1 MLHIMEVLE
10 MINGT
15 YDNMALFAD
24 TTQKVGVPKINK
36 EHPDISVH
44 YVTFS
49 IQLVLYHYTAPSHQ
63 LLQLRQSCE
72 GAP

>member
-10 MINGT
+10 IINGT

-49 IQLVLYHYTAPSHQ
+49 I
-63 LLQLRQSCE
+63 
-72 GAP
+72 

>member
-1 MLHIMEVLE
+1 MVRERDISYERIYLAMLHIMEVLE
-10 MINGT
+10 IINGT

-49 IQLVLYHYTAPSHQ
+49 I
-63 LLQLRQSCE
+63 
-72 GAP
+72 